1 MHVTAAVLRELEERF
16 GIPEVAVGRMEFDA
30 REFDL
35 VAGSHRHGRQHDV
48 TLMIRDAE
56 GRFAVIRKP
65 SYPPEVFRPPSGG
78 VEPGEA
84 VEAGAAR
91 EAREETGLEI
101 RLERYLL
108 RTEVEFSR
116 GGSVLKWS
124 THLFLARATGGTLDP
139 LDRREIAEARLATV
153 TEMVERYRPAMLA
166 WGTMGM
172 RYRVD
177 LQDAALRLLGLAD
190 PPPPPGGR
198 TIVRIP

>member
-1 MHVTAAVLRELEERF
+1 MHLTPAVLRLLEQRY
-16 GIPEVAVGRMEFDA
+16 GAPEVATGRMEFDL

-35 VAGSHRHGRQHDV
+35 VAGCHGRGRQHAV

-65 SYPPEVFRPPSGG
+65 GYPPEVFRPPSGG
-78 VEPGEA
+78 VELGEP

-116 GGSVLKWS
+116 GERVLPWS
-124 THLFLARATGGTLDP
+124 THLFLATAIGGTLDP
-139 LDRREIAEARLATV
+139 LDRREIAEARMATV
-153 TEMVERYRPAMLA
+153 
-166 WGTMGM
+166 
-172 RYRVD
+172 
-177 LQDAALRLLGLAD
+177 
-190 PPPPPGGR
+190 
-198 TIVRIP
+198 